1 MEIKDKISTYTPTKY
16 NPYYWW
22 RRFKGRETLHKY
34 QPLKDKIMNGDY
46 EPSDYHWW
54 MLWENELEKES
65 ISKITDVGKQ
75 HEARCLFGERR
86 RRLMNDFEKDEAKI
100 KSEMYRAFKIEFRL
114 SETELEDA
122 MLEFDGTLIEF
133 YYELNN
139 KKNQRIGH
147 ALGKTPYIPSFKPKI

>member
-1 MEIKDKISTYTPTKY
+1 MELKERIKQYTPTKY

-22 RRFKGRETLHKY
+22 RRFKSRDTKHPYTILQTRIE
-34 QPLKDKIMNGDY
+34 NGDF
-46 EPSDYHWW
+46 EVSDYHWW
-54 MLWENELEKES
+54 MMWENELEQEA
-65 ISKITDVGKQ
+65 ISK
-75 HEARCLFGERR
+75 ERK
-86 RRLMNDFEKDEAKI
+86 RRLMTDFEKDEAKI

-114 SETELEDA
+114 GETELEDA

-139 KKNQRIGH
+139 KRNERIGH

>member
-1 MEIKDKISTYTPTKY
+1 MTLQEKISSYEKLNY
-16 NPYYWW
+16 NRWFWW

-54 MLWENELEKES
+54 ILWENEIEKES
-65 ISKITDVGKQ
+65 LSKITDVGKQ

-100 KSEMYRAFKIEFRL
+100 LEAMYKDFWLAFRMKRDEVEDEMFN
-114 SETELEDA
+114 
-122 MLEFDGTLIEF
+122 FDGTLFEF
-133 YYELNN
+133 YHYIYS
-139 KKNQRIGH
+139 KKKQNGN
-147 ALGKTPYIPSFKPKI
+147 

>member
-1 MEIKDKISTYTPTKY
+1 MTLQEKISSYEKLNY
-16 NPYYWW
+16 NRWFWW

-100 KSEMYRAFKIEFRL
+100 LEAMYKDFWLAFRMKREEVEDEMFN
-114 SETELEDA
+114 
-122 MLEFDGTLIEF
+122 FDGTLFEF
-133 YYELNN
+133 YHYIYS
-139 KKNQRIGH
+139 KKKQNGN
-147 ALGKTPYIPSFKPKI
+147 

>member
-1 MEIKDKISTYTPTKY
+1 MTLQEKIASYEKLNY
-16 NPYYWW
+16 NRWFWW

-54 MLWENELEKES
+54 ILWENEIEKES
-65 ISKITDVGKQ
+65 LSKITDVGKQ

-100 KSEMYRAFKIEFRL
+100 LEAMYKDFWLAFRMKREEVEDEMFN
-114 SETELEDA
+114 
-122 MLEFDGTLIEF
+122 FDGTLLEF
-133 YYELNN
+133 YHHIYS
-139 KKNQRIGH
+139 KKKQNGN
-147 ALGKTPYIPSFKPKI
+147 

>member
-1 MEIKDKISTYTPTKY
+1 MTLQEKISSYEKLNY
-16 NPYYWW
+16 NRWFWW

-54 MLWENELEKES
+54 ILWENEVEKES

-86 RRLMNDFEKDEAKI
+86 RRLMNDYEKDEAKI
-100 KSEMYRAFKIEFRL
+100 LEAMYKDFWLAFRMKREEVEDEMFN
-114 SETELEDA
+114 
-122 MLEFDGTLIEF
+122 FDGTLLEF
-133 YYELNN
+133 YHYIYS
-139 KKNQRIGH
+139 KKKQNGN
-147 ALGKTPYIPSFKPKI
+147 

>member
-1 MEIKDKISTYTPTKY
+1 MTLQEKISSYEKLNY
-16 NPYYWW
+16 NRWFWW

-86 RRLMNDFEKDEAKI
+86 RRLMNDYEKDEAKI
-100 KSEMYRAFKIEFRL
+100 LEAMYKDFWLAFRMKREEVEDEMFN
-114 SETELEDA
+114 
-122 MLEFDGTLIEF
+122 FDGTLFEF
-133 YYELNN
+133 YHYIYS
-139 KKNQRIGH
+139 KKKQNGN
-147 ALGKTPYIPSFKPKI
+147 

>member
-1 MEIKDKISTYTPTKY
+1 MTLQEKISSYEKLNY
-16 NPYYWW
+16 NRWFWW

-54 MLWENELEKES
+54 ILWENEVEKES

-100 KSEMYRAFKIEFRL
+100 LEAMYKDFWLAFRMKREEVEDEMFN
-114 SETELEDA
+114 
-122 MLEFDGTLIEF
+122 FDGTLFEF
-133 YYELNN
+133 YHYIYS
-139 KKNQRIGH
+139 KKKQNGN
-147 ALGKTPYIPSFKPKI
+147 